1 MGVQNM
7 NMNVH
12 MITYLHVYAI
22 HALIHT
28 YVYICIFDMEDGMMR
43 EMI

>member
-1 MGVQNM
+1 M

-22 HALIHT
+22 HARIHT
-28 YVYICIFDMEDGMMR
+28 YAYISIFDMEDDMIW